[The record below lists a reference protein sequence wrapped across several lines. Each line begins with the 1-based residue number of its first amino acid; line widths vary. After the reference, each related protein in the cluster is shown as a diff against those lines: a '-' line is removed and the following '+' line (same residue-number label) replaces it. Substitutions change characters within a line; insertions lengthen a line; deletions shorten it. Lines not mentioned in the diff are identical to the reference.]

1 MCWWQFT
8 FMLKT
13 MQYDFTHCFNHWKMH
28 GWIKREIVLKLF
40 QVTNG
45 SWIEIHQIHEAW
57 NWSLNQKWP
66 KQSLTRNYFNKQEI
80 VFVYDHVE
88 WYVVQHAFLLLLPNL
103 IKSTMLIHRLLFTWK
118 VYSFKV
124 ISHFSLSLQ
133 YIKVMKK
140 TKWQKF
146 CNLKSQKSLLL
157 QTTPNICSQK
167 LITSNCFLKQKKIY
181 EGIRGDYYVCFLRGY
196 CGEA

>member
-1 MCWWQFT
+1 MKHWFITNVWVLAFALVKFVCDEENVLQICVRHTPNDHQICWWQFT

-13 MQYDFTHCFNHWKMH
+13 MQHDFTHCFNHWKMN
-28 GWIKREIVLKLF
+28 GWIKKKIVLKLF

-45 SWIEIHQIHEAW
+45 SWIQIHQIHEAW

-88 WYVVQHAFLLLLPNL
+88 WYAFQQAFMRLVPNL
-103 IKSTMLIHRLLFTWK
+103 IKSTMLSHRLLFTWK
-118 VYSFKV
+118 VYSFQV
-124 ISHFSLSLQ
+124 ISHFSLNLQ

-140 TKWQKF
+140 
-146 CNLKSQKSLLL
+146 
-157 QTTPNICSQK
+157 I
-167 LITSNCFLKQKKIY
+167 
-181 EGIRGDYYVCFLRGY
+181 
-196 CGEA
+196 